1 MAIAQ
6 LARTLV
12 IVTQVDNSI
21 VIKEI
26 LSNHV
31 AKQSHNG
38 YTVYGDDDSAKHTV
52 IMVNTIES
60 GDHHATGLTH
70 DERMRFA
77 LKGFS
82 NQSMILLGKSL
93 QHDRLC

>member
-1 MAIAQ
+1 MTQ
-6 LARTLV
+6 LASTV
-12 IVTQVDNSI
+12 VTVTQVANSI
-21 VIKEI
+21 PIKEI

-31 AKQSHNG
+31 AKQRHNG
-38 YTVYGDDDSAKHTV
+38 YTVYGEYDSAKHTV
-52 IMVNTIES
+52 IMVNTITS
-60 GDHHATGLTH
+60 GDHHHHGLTH

-77 LKGFS
+77 LNSFS

>member
-1 MAIAQ
+1 MTQ
-6 LARTLV
+6 LASTV
-12 IVTQVDNSI
+12 VTVTQVANSI

-31 AKQSHNG
+31 AKQNHNG

-52 IMVNTIES
+52 IMVNTIRS
-60 GDHHATGLTH
+60 GWIHLTGLTH

-77 LKGFS
+77 LNSFS
-82 NQSMILLGKSL
+82 NQSKFLDGKSL

>member
-1 MAIAQ
+1 MTQ
-6 LARTLV
+6 LASTV
-12 IVTQVDNSI
+12 VMVTQVANSI

-31 AKQSHNG
+31 AKQSDNG

-52 IMVNTIES
+52 IMVNTIRS
-60 GDHHATGLTH
+60 GAHHHHGLTH

>member
-1 MAIAQ
+1 MAHSK
-6 LARTLV
+6 
-12 IVTQVDNSI
+12 NSI
-21 VIKEI
+21 IVKEI
-26 LSNHV
+26 LSDHISEHHTN
-31 AKQSHNG
+31 AYEIYSE
-38 YTVYGDDDSAKHTV
+38 YDSAKHTV
-52 IMVNTIES
+52 IMVNTIRS
-60 GDHHATGLTH
+60 GRIHPTGLTH

>member
-1 MAIAQ
+1 MTQ
-6 LARTLV
+6 LASTV
-12 IVTQVDNSI
+12 VTVTQVANSI
-21 VIKEI
+21 IVKEI
-26 LSNHV
+26 FPDHISEHGTN
-31 AKQSHNG
+31 AYEIYSE
-38 YTVYGDDDSAKHTV
+38 YDSAKHTV
-52 IMVNTIES
+52 IMVEAIES

-82 NQSMILLGKSL
+82 NQSVILLGKSL

>member
-1 MAIAQ
+1 MQ

-12 IVTQVDNSI
+12 IVTQVANSI
-21 VIKEI
+21 IVKEI

-31 AKQSHNG
+31 AKQSDDC
-38 YTVYGDDDSAKHTV
+38 YTVYGEYDSAKHTV
-52 IMVNTIES
+52 IMVDTMRS
-60 GDHHATGLTH
+60 GDHHRVGLTH

-77 LKGFS
+77 LNSFRD
-82 NQSMILLGKSL
+82 QSKFLLGKSL